1 MDTVCAL
8 GLAERQHSWIRRT
21 VGDIGYDSVFGD
33 DIDTR
38 ILGFRREWRRCVP
51 DPHRYLLHSS
61 SWGKQFPGRRCPAGR
76 SS

>member
-1 MDTVCAL
+1 MDIVCAS

-21 VGDIGYDSVFGD
+21 VGDVGYDSVFGD

-38 ILGFRREWRRCVP
+38 IWGFRRERRRCVP